1 MWSPRRRD
9 GAGSWQTDFPTE
21 LWLRASRGRE
31 AEHPG
36 GMRARPTAGADLRE
50 YAHLRGAVSAAGEPG
65 VSCGGAG
72 TLLAG
77 GDVAGGGV
85 GGDEVR
91 WSAAW
96 RVRRTTSQI
105 QSAQAQER
113 EHHTNH
119 DDESDQIDNAVHVSA
134 PQRCQ
139 SCRNTNTQGREK
151 VRRCP
156 TPISP
161 EMGERKRP
169 ILLRGVLSLR
179 PPQLD
184 DFAFTRKGR

>member
-1 MWSPRRRD
+1 
-9 GAGSWQTDFPTE
+9 
-21 LWLRASRGRE
+21 
-31 AEHPG
+31 
-36 GMRARPTAGADLRE
+36 MRSRPTVGADLRE
-50 YAHLRGAVSAAGEPG
+50 YVHLHGAVSAAGEPG
-65 VSCGGAG
+65 VSCGGSGHAAG
-72 TLLAG
+72 G

-85 GGDEVR
+85 GGGEVR

-151 VRRCP
+151 VRRCSAP
-156 TPISP
+156 FSP
-161 EMGERKRP
+161 EIGERKRP
-169 ILLRGVLSLR
+169 ILLRGVLSLAL
-179 PPQLD
+179 P
-184 DFAFTRKGR
+184 TR